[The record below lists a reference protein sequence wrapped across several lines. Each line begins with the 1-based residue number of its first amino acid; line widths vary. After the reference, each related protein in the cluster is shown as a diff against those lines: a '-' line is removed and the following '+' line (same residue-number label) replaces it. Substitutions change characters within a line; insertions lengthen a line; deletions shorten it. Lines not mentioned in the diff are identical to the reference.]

1 MASADITRFSAQPRI
16 AGTSRPFAR
25 WPGLSLAILG
35 HLALLALV
43 LNWHPELDRPHSE
56 PILMAS
62 LVTPV
67 SAEVPPPAIQP
78 PPPAKPLPPPPRAE
92 PAPPVQTLAATD
104 PQEPTPRLVPPP
116 PPPQPVVQAPP
127 PPPLPMPEPV
137 KQVLPTPSPVVVP
150 PAPLAP
156 QPMTQAAVPQPAPL
170 SMESDE
176 MKRYLATL
184 MRQLARYK
192 TYPAALKKAKIEGRV
207 VLEFSIDARGRLVTT
222 GIRKGSGSPE
232 LDQAALNMLARAN
245 PLPAIPAFLKRDQLE
260 LAIPVEYSLIT
271 DR

>member
-1 MASADITRFSAQPRI
+1 MSPLNL
-16 AGTSRPFAR
+16 PAR

-35 HLALLALV
+35 HAVLLAIL
-43 LNWHPELDRPHSE
+43 LNWRPVPDLPPPE
-56 PILMAS
+56 PILMAR
-62 LVTPV
+62 LVTPDV
-67 SAEVPPPAIQP
+67 AEAPRQAVEP
-78 PPPAKPLPPPPRAE
+78 PPPAKPVPPPPRLE
-92 PAPPVQTLAATD
+92 PVPPVRPLAVTE
-104 PQEPTPRLVPPP
+104 PQVPTPVVLPPP
-116 PPPQPVVQAPP
+116 LPPQPVVQAPP
-127 PPPLPMPEPV
+127 PPLPTPEPV
-137 KQVLPTPSPVVVP
+137 QQSVPVPQPVVATP
-150 PAPLAP
+150 AP
-156 QPMTQAAVPQPAPL
+156 QPAPQAAPPQPAPL
-170 SMESDE
+170 PLENDE

-207 VLEFSIDARGRLVTT
+207 VLEFSIDARGRLVAS